1 MITQHTPLAPNFEN
15 ILLWD
20 SDQAPP
26 TSYKRVVLWRQFC
39 GNMPPTQFISL
50 PEYIEEHSLHLRDKY
65 LAFINQVGDSIN
77 DGECVQKLLQIRPS
91 FSYWWMTL
99 FASTRWHPSSHSTE
113 AIKLLALEELLETF
127 SWSGIDVVTDSGLI
141 LEISQQLCES
151 HNKSCSSTNAKIS
164 SSKKSTLHLFRTHI
178 FPALLVFV
186 RQIFRLK
193 QVTPLKK
200 IDPKSDLMIFDHLIR
215 FDEEAALVGS
225 FDSQYWRMLTPHF
238 ELMDSRVTWLHQFVK
253 STSMPTPKDAD
264 VLLRKLSKKSNE
276 PHYLFETRPTIRTLI
291 KTIRDFVFLVRTTR
305 KLRAISEAFV
315 PEGSKANLWPLF
327 QDEWFDSMCGRTA
340 IRHCLLL
347 STIEDALARSAHC
360 STGLLIMENQPWEM
374 ALIHAWRSAGHGRL
388 IGVVNAPIRF
398 WDLRYFYNDF
408 GRNRPAPNQVA
419 VNSPISRNL
428 LEEVG
433 VPTTEIVDVEAL
445 MYQYLNSPLQGGQT
459 SGPDVLI
466 LGDFFTQISESVLN
480 IALPLVKTKFAHQTI
495 YFKAHPANRNSWTY
509 LAADGIVVTNLPL
522 SDLFATCETIISPSS
537 STGAVEAYCANK
549 HVISIPD
556 PTTLNFSALKTIKG
570 VQFASNS
577 EELAFALDNPVNPLS
592 LDNTTFL
599 YFDESLTKWRKL
611 LWPSYPPDSANMTQI
626 S

>member
-1 MITQHTPLAPNFEN
+1 
-15 ILLWD
+15 
-20 SDQAPP
+20 
-26 TSYKRVVLWRQFC
+26 
-39 GNMPPTQFISL
+39 
-50 PEYIEEHSLHLRDKY
+50 
-65 LAFINQVGDSIN
+65 
-77 DGECVQKLLQIRPS
+77 
-91 FSYWWMTL
+91 
-99 FASTRWHPSSHSTE
+99 
-113 AIKLLALEELLETF
+113 
-127 SWSGIDVVTDSGLI
+127 
-141 LEISQQLCES
+141 
-151 HNKSCSSTNAKIS
+151 
-164 SSKKSTLHLFRTHI
+164 
-178 FPALLVFV
+178 
-186 RQIFRLK
+186 
-193 QVTPLKK
+193 
-200 IDPKSDLMIFDHLIR
+200 MIFDHLIR

-238 ELMDSRVTWLHQFVK
+238 KLMDSRVTWLHQFVK
-253 STSMPTPKDAD
+253 STSMPNPKDAD

-276 PHYLFETRPTIRTLI
+276 PHYLFETRPTIKTLI
-291 KTIRDFVFLVRTTR
+291 KTMRDFVFLVRAAR
-305 KLRAISEAFV
+305 KLRAISGAFV

-327 QDEWFDSMCGRTA
+327 QDEWLDSMCGRTA

-347 STIEDALARSAHC
+347 STIEDALARSTHC
-360 STGLLIMENQPWEM
+360 STGLFMMENQPWEM

-408 GRNRPAPNQVA
+408 SRNRPAPNQVA

-445 MYQYLNSPLQGGQT
+445 MYQYLNSPLQVGHT

-480 IALPLVKTKFAHQTI
+480 IVLPLVKTKFAHQTI

-509 LAADGIVVTNLPL
+509 LAADGIVVTDLPL
-522 SDLFATCETIISPSS
+522 SELFATCGTVISPSS

-570 VQFASNS
+570 IQFASNS

-599 YFDESLTKWRKL
+599 HFDESLTKWKKL